1 MIQSIIDGD
10 RLCALIEH
18 MPTVDEINALVAY
31 AHDTP
36 AHIRI
41 IDLTV
46 PRAFQE
52 QSEAT
57 DMLRREWQQIGQ
69 IKFLLNISNDHLRI
83 HEDERVRQMRSGIGN
98 S

>member
-1 MIQSIIDGD
+1 MIVSTIDRD

-18 MPTVDEINALVAY
+18 TPTVEEINALVAY

-46 PRAFQE
+46 PRNFQE
-52 QSEAT
+52 NSEAM
-57 DMLRREWQQIGQ
+57 DLLRKDWEQIGQ
-69 IKFLLNISNDHLRI
+69 IKFLKNISNDALRI
-83 HEDERVRQMRSGIGN
+83 HPDERVARMRAGF
-98 S
+98 

>member
-1 MIQSIIDGD
+1 MIVSTIDRD
-10 RLCALIEH
+10 RLCAAIEH
-18 MPTVDEINALVAY
+18 TPTVKEINALVAY

-52 QSEAT
+52 NSPAM
-57 DMLRREWQQIGQ
+57 DLLRKDWKPIGNC
-69 IKFLLNISNDHLRI
+69 KFLLNIKPDSLHI
-83 HEDERVRQMRSGIGN
+83 HEDERIRHMRSGLN
-98 S
+98 